1 MSGLHSFAAGGGG
14 MLFDARNTSNAALYK
29 GLTAVLQYICGPVRS
44 QQYADHRINPK
55 VFVNREN

>member
-1 MSGLHSFAAGGGG
+1 